1 MTVDLGSLSVLN
13 LSKILFCTK
22 ILNYSLWHYP
32 STTFSMN
39 VIESNMVM
47 IHYSDTAE
55 DLHKSINLEFLP
67 INNSDFNAS
76 LSI

>member
-1 MTVDLGSLSVLN
+1 MPDTVNDNRFGKFN
-13 LSKILFCTK
+13 LPK
-22 ILNYSLWHYP
+22 
-32 STTFSMN
+32 FSMN
-39 VIESNMVM
+39 VIESYIVT

-55 DLHKSINLEFLP
+55 DLFKSINPEFLP